1 MKRAI
6 GTILFLLVVTAFAA
20 AGPRPWTSDDVLAFK
35 AVADPQVSPDGRVVA
50 YVVESLNEEKDA
62 CQTDVWLVPT
72 VSGEARP
79 LMSSPANDPTAYL
92 KHTAVFR
99 AGRVRTPSLIV
110 HGGKDYRVP
119 TSQGGPP

>member
-79 LMSSPANDPTAYL
+79 LTSSPANDPTAYL
-92 KHTAVFR
+92 EHSAVFH
-99 AGRVRTPSLIV
+99 AGRVRTPSLVV
-110 HGGKDYRVP
+110 HGDRDYRVP